1 MSAAPIMTRDDARAL
16 VERIVKMSK
25 ADDVQVNVNGG
36 HQTNVR
42 FADNRISTS
51 GGVNDLS
58 IAVYSAFGRK
68 HAVASTNDVSN
79 AGLERAVR
87 QSEALARLAPDD
99 PESLPLLGPQRYQ
112 ESPAYFESTAA
123 LSPEARVQPARTP
136 IAAAKADGGLKAA
149 GFIAVGT
156 GMEAVGN
163 NRGLFAYHPSTAVN
177 YTLTVRTNDGTGS
190 GWAGVDHPDWSQI
203 DFAAVANRAIEKAR
217 LSRNPQPV
225 EPGRYTVILEAQAVG
240 DLVQRAGNA
249 FNARTAEEGRSAFSK
264 RGGGSRVGERI
275 VDERVSLFSD
285 PTDPQ
290 LLSAPFD
297 DQGLPLAR
305 QTWIEN
311 GVLKTL
317 AYSRFWAT
325 RQNRQPTGSA
335 DALKL
340 TGGTSSVAEMIRAT
354 PRGLLV
360 TRFWYIRPVDP
371 RTLLLTGLTRDGTFL
386 IENGK
391 IAKPVQNLRFN
402 ESPLFMLNNVEMVGR
417 PERIAGTESGGNIVL
432 PALKVREFNF
442 TSVSEA
448 V

>member
-1 MSAAPIMTRDDARAL
+1 
-16 VERIVKMSK
+16 
-25 ADDVQVNVNGG
+25 
-36 HQTNVR
+36 
-42 FADNRISTS
+42 
-51 GGVNDLS
+51 
-58 IAVYSAFGRK
+58 
-68 HAVASTNDVSN
+68 
-79 AGLERAVR
+79 
-87 QSEALARLAPDD
+87 
-99 PESLPLLGPQRYQ
+99 
-112 ESPAYFESTAA
+112 
-123 LSPEARVQPARTP
+123 
-136 IAAAKADGGLKAA
+136 
-149 GFIAVGT
+149 
-156 GMEAVGN
+156 
-163 NRGLFAYHPSTAVN
+163 
-177 YTLTVRTNDGTGS
+177 
-190 GWAGVDHPDWSQI
+190 
-203 DFAAVANRAIEKAR
+203 

-225 EPGRYTVILEAQAVG
+225 EPGRYTVILEPQAVG

-249 FNARTAEEGRSAFSK
+249 LNARTAEEGRSPFSK

-290 LLSAPFD
+290 LLSPPFD
-297 DQGLPLAR
+297 DQGLALTR

-325 RQNRQPTGSA
+325 RQNRPPTGSA

-340 TGGTSSVAEMIRAT
+340 TGGTSSVAEMIRTT

-386 IENGK
+386 IEDGR